1 MKRSRWFGLGLVAVL
16 AAVPVTGSLADD
28 VEIVSVESNKTG
40 DGTWRF
46 SVTLRHGD
54 TGWDHYA
61 NLWQVESPDGTVLG
75 ERVLAHP
82 HVNEQPFTRSL
93 GGVKIPAGLEEV
105 VIRARDSVHGFGP
118 TKTHRLAGQ
127 S

>member
-1 MKRSRWFGLGLVAVL
+1 MKRSRWVGPGLAVIMAVFPVAQ
-16 AAVPVTGSLADD
+16 SLADD

-40 DGTWRF
+40 EGTWRF
-46 SVTLRHGD
+46 SVTLRHAD

-61 NLWQVESPDGTVLG
+61 DLWQVESPDGTVLG

-105 VIRARDSVHGFGP
+105 IIRARDSVHGFGP
-118 TKTHRLAGQ
+118 TKTHSLAGP

>member
-1 MKRSRWFGLGLVAVL
+1 MKLSRWYGAGLAVL
-16 AAVPVTGSLADD
+16 LLANPVTQAQADD
-28 VEIVSVESNKTG
+28 VQIVAVESRKSG

-61 NLWQVESPDGTVLG
+61 DLWQVETPDGTVLG

-93 GGVKIPAGLEEV
+93 GGVKIPVGLAEV

-118 TKTHRLAGQ
+118 TKTHRL
-127 S
+127 SE